1 MPNRQVDGV
10 KFRRQF
16 SSGNYILD
24 FYAPQYGLGIEADG
38 GQHYA
43 DKGKEKDETRA
54 GELFKSGVE
63 LLRFSEHE
71 ILTNIKGVCEV
82 IEKTLGKKRDTPS
95 PQSSPPWAEEV
106 RNRKR

>member
-1 MPNRQVDGV
+1 MDGV

-16 SSGNYILD
+16 SIGHYMLD

-38 GQHYA
+38 GQHYT

-54 GELFKSGVE
+54 GELFKGGVE
-63 LLRFSEHE
+63 LLRFSDHE

-82 IEKTLGKKRDTPS
+82 IEKTLRKKRDTPS